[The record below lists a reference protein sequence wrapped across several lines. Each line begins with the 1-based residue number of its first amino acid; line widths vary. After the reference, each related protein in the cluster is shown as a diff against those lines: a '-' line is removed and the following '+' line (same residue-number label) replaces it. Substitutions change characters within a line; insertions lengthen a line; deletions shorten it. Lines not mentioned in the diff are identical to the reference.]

1 MGLSM
6 NFNLKTL
13 GLVGLASLLCVSLFA
28 NWWLRREASLLQ
40 EDLYISQSNE
50 VILQSTL
57 SAIKA
62 QSEAA
67 DAATTKYADTIE
79 KLRKERDKLRR
90 ETQAARKTDAE
101 YRSWADTRLPP
112 FVVDKYN
119 GLYET
124 THPTD
129 NRRDD

>member
-1 MGLSM
+1 M
-6 NFNLKTL
+6 NFNLKTF

-28 NWWLRREASLLQ
+28 NWWLRREASSLQ
-40 EDLYISQSNE
+40 EDLHVSQSNE

-57 SAIKA
+57 SAIKE

-67 DAATTKYADTIE
+67 EAATTKYADTIE

-90 ETQAARKTDAE
+90 ETQAARKADAE

-112 FVVDKYN
+112 FVVDKYSRM
-119 GLYET
+119 YKS

-129 NRRDD
+129 NHRDD

>member
-1 MGLSM
+1 MGLKMS
-6 NFNLKTL
+6 FDLKTL
-13 GLVGLASLLCVSLFA
+13 GLAGLASLLCASVFA
-28 NWWLRREASLLQ
+28 NWWLGREAASLQ

-57 SAIKA
+57 SAFKA

-67 DAATTKYADTIE
+67 DAATAKYADKID
-79 KLRKERDKLRR
+79 KLRKERDRLRR
-90 ETQAARKTDAE
+90 ESRAARKTDVE

-119 GLYET
+119 KLYES

-129 NRRDD
+129 SHRNN

>member
-13 GLVGLASLLCVSLFA
+13 GLVGLAPLLCASLFA

-90 ETQAARKTDAE
+90 ETQSARKTDAE

-119 GLYET
+119 RLYESAYT
-124 THPTD
+124 TDIHRND
-129 NRRDD
+129 